1 MAISTRL
8 GGGEGRR
15 HQPSLLQRHQGRW
28 RNNRFP
34 KLKFS
39 GSRKSFRYIIIIL
52 AFIALLPP
60 IFFHFKLRRLH
71 QTQLKK
77 CGWLNDPPLVCA
89 HGGDSINAFPNTMA
103 AYHLA
108 LRSKVDCLEI
118 DVSRSKDGVLFALH
132 DRDLQRISGNSSSKV
147 GHLSMKEI
155 KELAVHHQSAQDF
168 HNHTVPTI
176 EDALMLVSSS
186 VRQVI
191 LDAKV
196 GPPSYEK
203 GLAKDILAVVHLD
216 LPRIPLTRS
225 NHENYLKPP
234 IWVERLQCQNCLIW
248 AKSDNL
254 ARDVIKLRSNV
265 TVHLALRS
273 TRAYLAFGNRSPT
286 WWPTGVKIHKI
297 LKGKNQGG
305 HVGYIVMV
313 DPDTGIKTKLLR
325 MKGAG
330 VVGVHHPLIDEKL
343 VAILHRRNKKAYAW
357 TVDDADSMQKMLFE
371 HVDAVVTNNP
381 NLLQQLMQDI
391 RTECREEGFSLPR
404 R

>member
-1 MAISTRL
+1 MAISTTL
-8 GGGEGRR
+8 GGGGGGRR

-132 DRDLQRISGNSSSKV
+132 DRDLQRISGNSTSKV

-203 GLAKDILAVVHLD
+203 GLAKDILAV
-216 LPRIPLTRS
+216 
-225 NHENYLKPP
+225 
-234 IWVERLQCQNCLIW
+234 
-248 AKSDNL
+248 
-254 ARDVIKLRSNV
+254 
-265 TVHLALRS
+265 
-273 TRAYLAFGNRSPT
+273 
-286 WWPTGVKIHKI
+286 
-297 LKGKNQGG
+297 
-305 HVGYIVMV
+305 
-313 DPDTGIKTKLLR
+313 
-325 MKGAG
+325 
-330 VVGVHHPLIDEKL
+330 
-343 VAILHRRNKKAYAW
+343 
-357 TVDDADSMQKMLFE
+357 
-371 HVDAVVTNNP
+371 
-381 NLLQQLMQDI
+381 
-391 RTECREEGFSLPR
+391 FSG
-404 R
+404 

>member
-1 MAISTRL
+1 MAISTKL

-132 DRDLQRISGNSSSKV
+132 DRDLQRISGNSTSKV

-254 ARDVIKLRSNV
+254 ARDVIKLKSNV
-265 TVHLALRS
+265 TLLAATLKLKES
-273 TRAYLAFGNRSPT
+273 TCSCYLWDLGP
-286 WWPTGVKIHKI
+286 
-297 LKGKNQGG
+297 
-305 HVGYIVMV
+305 
-313 DPDTGIKTKLLR
+313 
-325 MKGAG
+325 
-330 VVGVHHPLIDEKL
+330 
-343 VAILHRRNKKAYAW
+343 
-357 TVDDADSMQKMLFE
+357 
-371 HVDAVVTNNP
+371 
-381 NLLQQLMQDI
+381 
-391 RTECREEGFSLPR
+391 
-404 R
+404 

>member
-203 GLAKDILAVVHLD
+203 GLAKDILAVV
-216 LPRIPLTRS
+216 
-225 NHENYLKPP
+225 
-234 IWVERLQCQNCLIW
+234 
-248 AKSDNL
+248 
-254 ARDVIKLRSNV
+254 
-265 TVHLALRS
+265 
-273 TRAYLAFGNRSPT
+273 
-286 WWPTGVKIHKI
+286 
-297 LKGKNQGG
+297 
-305 HVGYIVMV
+305 GYIVMV

>member
-39 GSRKSFRYIIIIL
+39 GSRKSFGYVIIIL

-132 DRDLQRISGNSSSKV
+132 DRDLQRISGNSTSKV

-155 KELAVHHQSAQDF
+155 KELAVHHQYAQDF

-203 GLAKDILAVVHLD
+203 GLAKDILAVV
-216 LPRIPLTRS
+216 
-225 NHENYLKPP
+225 
-234 IWVERLQCQNCLIW
+234 ERLQCQNCLIW

-254 ARDVIKLRSNV
+254 ARDVIKLKSNV
-265 TVHLALRS
+265 TVNQLGCFYIMELIV
-273 TRAYLAFGNRSPT
+273 LELIGCL
-286 WWPTGVKIHKI
+286 IH
-297 LKGKNQGG
+297 G
-305 HVGYIVMV
+305 
-313 DPDTGIKTKLLR
+313 
-325 MKGAG
+325 
-330 VVGVHHPLIDEKL
+330 
-343 VAILHRRNKKAYAW
+343 
-357 TVDDADSMQKMLFE
+357 
-371 HVDAVVTNNP
+371 
-381 NLLQQLMQDI
+381 
-391 RTECREEGFSLPR
+391 
-404 R
+404 